1 MDLHVH
7 VKPHCKATLESLC
20 LHRCCMHLTFRSTS
34 HSPVCCS
41 KLNSSAIL
49 SPMQELI
56 DLELTD
62 LLISISTGSDNSST
76 QNGK

>member
-7 VKPHCKATLESLC
+7 ERPHCKATLESY

-41 KLNSSAIL
+41 KLNSSPIL
-49 SPMQELI
+49 SPVQELI
-56 DLELTD
+56 DLELID
-62 LLISISTGSDNSST
+62 LLISISTGSDNSAT
-76 QNGK
+76 QNG